1 MSDGKKTGKK
11 GFETEEIVRSYFLAA
26 GFFAVRG
33 VKLRTGGDDLTD
45 IDLWLY
51 ERSATLARRRIVIDI
66 KDNAQPKAAERLFFI
81 KGLAE
86 IIQVEATGVATSDS
100 RQSLR
105 ELARRHN
112 VLWIDNADLQ
122 RLKSSQK
129 LAGSS
134 RITDEMLDDLISQVD
149 TSRSS
154 RNVHDAF
161 LSVKSSVA
169 DRFGPS
175 CANAAIDSAQYFA
188 KLAIK
193 AHPDSLP
200 AQVFTRLIY
209 FSSAIAAAAL
219 DFSSGETALRPNAE
233 RLVNLSNAIRFG
245 EDVKGTED
253 KLRWAEAAIRDFAPN
268 GAGIADVVRSRFN
281 EALQSVP
288 AESLAEVVVKMANS
302 DRLFRAA
309 RDLEQ
314 AAYTR
319 DLATF
324 DDLSVDAK
332 SFLGAVLDFI
342 GIDRILFAKCWH
354 PVRHSPPAET
364 VATREAPGQ
373 EATDTLGDSE
383 QLAEPNHA
391 DGKLL

>member
-1 MSDGKKTGKK
+1 MSGGKKTGKK
-11 GFETEEIVRSYFLAA
+11 GFETEEIVRSYFLGA
-26 GFFAVRG
+26 GFFVVRG
-33 VKLRTGGDDLTD
+33 VKLRNGGDDLTD

-86 IIQVEATGVATSDS
+86 IMQVEATGIATSDS
-100 RQSLR
+100 RPSLR
-105 ELARRHN
+105 ELARSHN

-129 LAGSS
+129 LAVSS

-154 RNVHDAF
+154 RNIRDTF
-161 LSVKSSVA
+161 LSIKSSVA

-175 CANAAIDSAQYFA
+175 CANTAVDGAQYFG
-188 KLAIK
+188 KLAIE
-193 AHPDSLP
+193 AHPNSLP
-200 AQVFTRLIY
+200 AQVFTRLMY

-233 RLVNLSNAIRFG
+233 RLIKLANAIRFG
-245 EDVKGTED
+245 EDVKGTEE

-268 GAGIADVVRSRFN
+268 GAGLADTIRSRFKQ
-281 EALQSVP
+281 ALQSIP

-314 AAYTR
+314 AAYVS
-319 DLATF
+319 DLMKF

-332 SFLGAVLDFI
+332 SFLGAVLDFTS
-342 GIDRILFAKCWH
+342 IDRTLFAKCWH
-354 PVRHSPPAET
+354 PTRHSSPADT
-364 VATREAPGQ
+364 VATREGQ
-373 EATDTLGDSE
+373 AREATTTSGDNE
-383 QLAEPNHA
+383 QPAEPNRT
-391 DGKLL
+391 DPKLL